1 LSARAENG
9 EWAWA
14 LRELEEQLGELYGR
28 WLNGDTS
35 DSTTLN
41 TKKNLQNESSS
52 GFNSSFQYFFLIRQS
67 NIIFK
72 FYNVFEN
79 QQIVF

>member
-35 DSTTLN
+35 DIKHEKTFKLKVVPGLTAHFRTFPYKGNPKFVSNFIKYLK
-41 TKKNLQNESSS
+41 TKKVYL
-52 GFNSSFQYFFLIRQS
+52 
-67 NIIFK
+67 
-72 FYNVFEN
+72 
-79 QQIVF
+79 

>member
-28 WLNGDTS
+28 WLNEDTS

-41 TKKNLQNESSS
+41 TKKTFKIKVVP
-52 GFNSSFQYFFLIRQS
+52 GLIAHFS
-67 NIIFK
+67 TV
-72 FYNVFEN
+72 FYKDKWYLKRDVFSP
-79 QQIVF
+79 